1 MSWAGATTRS
11 GVSAKE
17 LERQIGVTY
26 KTAWRMCHQIRKL
39 MGATDNGKLAGHI
52 EAVYTA

>member
-17 LERQIGVTY
+17 VERQIGVTY